1 MVKGEGVV
9 GAGDLR
15 RGFFFFLLKNA
26 KENYRREREGLEY
39 KSKI

>member
-1 MVKGEGVV
+1 MVTFDE
-9 GAGDLR
+9 D
-15 RGFFFFLLKNA
+15 FFFLLKNA